1 MRVIG
6 LTGGIASGKSTV
18 SKMLQDLGQVVV
30 DADVLAREVVLPG
43 SAGLRSVVDWFGYQV
58 LNEDGTLNR
67 KALREKV
74 FSSNESRGWIEH
86 ILHPMIQWRARQEFN
101 FYKKQRK
108 QLVFYDAA
116 LIFEKSLVSQFS
128 SVTVVYA
135 NSDVQ
140 LKRLKA
146 RDQVSDEMAKALI
159 NAQWPLDKKKES
171 ASFVIDNSGSQD
183 ETLKQVKAWLNSIS
197 S

>member
-1 MRVIG
+1 
-6 LTGGIASGKSTV
+6 
-18 SKMLQDLGQVVV
+18 
-30 DADVLAREVVLPG
+30 
-43 SAGLRSVVDWFGYQV
+43 
-58 LNEDGTLNR
+58 
-67 KALREKV
+67 
-74 FSSNESRGWIEH
+74 
-86 ILHPMIQWRARQEFN
+86 
-101 FYKKQRK
+101 
-108 QLVFYDAA
+108 
-116 LIFEKSLVSQFS
+116 
-128 SVTVVYA
+128 
-135 NSDVQ
+135 VQ